1 MDLADSTFGEKK
13 SHKILCIN
21 CNTEIIVYY
30 NENYKEN
37 YKGYRGECP
46 NCKIDFPLD

>member
-1 MDLADSTFGEKK
+1 VDLVDSTLGEKK

-21 CNTEIIVYY
+21 CNIEIIVYY
-30 NENYKEN
+30 NENYN
-37 YKGYRGECP
+37 GYRGKCP